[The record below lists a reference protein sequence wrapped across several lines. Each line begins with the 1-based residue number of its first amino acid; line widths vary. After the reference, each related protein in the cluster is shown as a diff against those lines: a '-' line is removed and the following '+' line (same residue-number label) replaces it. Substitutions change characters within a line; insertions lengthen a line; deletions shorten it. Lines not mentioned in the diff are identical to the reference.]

1 MFPDNLQPVPVKAT
15 ADKGILQK
23 VIKTQAP
30 GIYLKGKLLGLDRIL
45 LKWTRKLI
53 LNVPRKGSEN

>member
-1 MFPDNLQPVPVKAT
+1 MFPDKVEPVSVKAT

-30 GIYLKGKLLGLDRIL
+30 AIYLKGKLLGLDGIL

-53 LNVPRKGSEN
+53 LNVPRKSSEN

>member
-1 MFPDNLQPVPVKAT
+1 MFADNVQPVPVKAA

-23 VIKTQAP
+23 VIKTRAP

-53 LNVPRKGSEN
+53 LNVPRKRAEN